1 MMLRDHPLMNY
12 RGLRNWPPI
21 WTWRGGSGE
30 RGTPRGEIGVL
41 RDVFLSRVEPRSRVY
56 LIMEHDGAEYMGC
69 LIFNEE
75 KICGQLCQLL
85 ARHCGVAISAIGSL
99 DLSYLE

>member
-1 MMLRDHPLMNY
+1 VVLRDHPLMNY

-21 WTWRGGSGE
+21 WTWRGGPGDDE
-30 RGTPRGEIGVL
+30 GPRGEVGIL

-56 LIMEHDGAEYMGC
+56 LIMEYQGAEYMGC
-69 LIFNEE
+69 LLFNEA
-75 KICGQLCQLL
+75 KTCRQICELL
-85 ARHCGVAISAIGSL
+85 AKHCGSPISHIGSV